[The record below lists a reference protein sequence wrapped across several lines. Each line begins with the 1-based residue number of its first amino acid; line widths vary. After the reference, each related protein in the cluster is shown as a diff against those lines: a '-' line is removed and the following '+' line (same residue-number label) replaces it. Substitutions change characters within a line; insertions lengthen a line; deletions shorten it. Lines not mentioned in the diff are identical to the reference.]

1 MSARTSWCFMF
12 HLVVRARTQIKIE
25 VADAA
30 QKGHV
35 NDIHFSAFEHT
46 RVISTRESVIAEK
59 WIPFI

>member
-1 MSARTSWCFMF
+1 MRASERANEVRQLHIHFMFIHVKVVF

-35 NDIHFSAFEHT
+35 NDIRFSAF
-46 RVISTRESVIAEK
+46 
-59 WIPFI
+59 